1 MPSNQTTNY
10 QLSQWAKS
18 DQVKMEDFNAD
29 NAKID
34 GALASHAAALAGK
47 GNCTIWTTTYTGT
60 GTYGQDKPNSLTFPK
75 LPLFALIID
84 HEGDMMPLVP
94 GRGLTVFHSPGDG
107 GRSVVSWSGTTATWY
122 ASMYPSQYVQMNASG
137 CKYLA
142 IAFYLADQA

>member
-1 MPSNQTTNY
+1 MNHTTNY

-34 GALASHAAALAGK
+34 AALASHAALLAGK

-75 LPLFALIID
+75 LPLFAMVVGYRGTLMLLRPG
-84 HEGDMMPLVP
+84 EGPSLC
-94 GRGLTVFHSPGDG
+94 HSSNDGHGDNNV
-107 GRSVVSWSGTTATWY
+107 RWSGNTVTWY
-122 ASMYPSQYVQMNASG
+122 ASIYPSEYVQMNVGG
-137 CKYLA
+137 CKYLV